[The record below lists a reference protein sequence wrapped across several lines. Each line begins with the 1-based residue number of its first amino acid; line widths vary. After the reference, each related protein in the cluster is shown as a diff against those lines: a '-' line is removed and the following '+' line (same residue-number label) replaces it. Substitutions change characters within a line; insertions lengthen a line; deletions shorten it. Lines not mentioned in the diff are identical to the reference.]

1 MLTETNCNGDCA
13 ECDDTEC
20 KAIDIK
26 TYQQVKWTRQ
36 AKFAMKRIFDDVR
49 NGTFEDDFKERDWN
63 G

>member
-1 MLTETNCNGDCA
+1 MLTEINCNGDCA

-49 NGTFEDDFKERDWN
+49 NGTFEDNFKE
-63 G
+63 